1 MILKLIKYEILS
13 KLCIAKKKQHYAKKC
28 EQLHELLFNP
38 NNKSF
43 IPQKFQRKDLWVC
56 EGTIIGGEQF
66 IDIGNNCWIGPNC
79 EIVGGP
85 APIKIGNNVYI
96 ALGCNIFKNNHKYD
110 NNDNLPFNNEHISQP
125 IEIGNNVWIGMRV
138 IILPGVKI
146 DEGVIVAAGSVV
158 TKSVPKCAI
167 VGGNP
172 AKIIGWRN
180 KDLYEKLVKEKKFL
194 GIHDLDNPAN
204 HRYIIQN
211 NFKNYLSEPMPETHM
226 VVESNPPISS

>member
-28 EQLHELLFNP
+28 KQLHELLFNR

-56 EGTIIGGEQF
+56 EGTIIGGE
-66 IDIGNNCWIGPNC
+66 
-79 EIVGGP
+79 
-85 APIKIGNNVYI
+85 
-96 ALGCNIFKNNHKYD
+96 
-110 NNDNLPFNNEHISQP
+110 QP

>member
-28 EQLHELLFNP
+28 EQLHELLFNR

-85 APIKIGNNVYI
+85 A
-96 ALGCNIFKNNHKYD
+96 
-110 NNDNLPFNNEHISQP
+110 P